1 MNWYALSIAPG
12 REAQAARRLAE
23 DGFTVYCPVAH
34 LVRRKHRLSKL
45 RVVHGVPML
54 AGYLFVGFNED
65 EQPAWHALAAIDLV
79 TGVVGAGGE
88 PLAFPARDMAWLAF
102 SSQRPTRYLNT
113 GRKHRI
119 GFIAPIVSGP
129 YEGRTVRVIE
139 AEGRVRE
146 LYELVRRE
154 G

>member
-1 MNWYALSIAPG
+1 VNWYALSIAPQ

-23 DGFTVYCPVAH
+23 DGFTVYYPVAH

-65 EQPAWHALAAIDLV
+65 EAPRWSQIAAIDLV

-119 GFIAPIVSGP
+119 GFTAPIVSGP